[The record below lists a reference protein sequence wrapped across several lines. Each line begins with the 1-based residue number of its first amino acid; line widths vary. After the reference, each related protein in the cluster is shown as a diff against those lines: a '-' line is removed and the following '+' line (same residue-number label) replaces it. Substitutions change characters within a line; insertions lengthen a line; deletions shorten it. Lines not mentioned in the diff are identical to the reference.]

1 MKTNASTF
9 RRNKKH
15 LDALDMRRNTSI
27 QARRKEGMPTVG
39 KPLAKTR
46 KGFRI
51 GNMNP
56 L

>member
-27 QARRKEGMPTVG
+27 LAKPRKGMPTIA

-46 KGFRI
+46 IGYRI
-51 GNMNP
+51 GNANP